1 MKQTYE
7 EALLEII
14 AFAEADVLTASEY
27 EGERFPVTE

>member
-14 AFAEADVLTASEY
+14 AFAEADVLTASEEY
-27 EGERFPVTE
+27 EGERFPVE